1 MFLLHRIILIFH
13 VAQLARHIVPLLDSE
28 HVLSNLV
35 FKREDFLFESNF
47 FFGVCLQVP
56 LLVAFRLAQLYLQNP
71 ILLFQ
76 LIELLLKCLAL
87 RNAWLLLF
95 YHLLQLV
102 SFFFYLLFL
111 SGKLINF

>member
-28 HVLSNLV
+28 RVLSNLV

-47 FFGVCLQVP
+47 VLGVCLQVP
-56 LLVAFRLAQLYLQNP
+56 LLVAFRLAQLCLKNP

-87 RNAWLLLF
+87 GNA
-95 YHLLQLV
+95 
-102 SFFFYLLFL
+102 
-111 SGKLINF
+111 